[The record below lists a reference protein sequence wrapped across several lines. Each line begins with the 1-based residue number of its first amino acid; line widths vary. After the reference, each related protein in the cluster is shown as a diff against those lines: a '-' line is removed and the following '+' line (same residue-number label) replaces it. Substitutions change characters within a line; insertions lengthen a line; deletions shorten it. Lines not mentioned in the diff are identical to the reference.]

1 MKKSSLKTNLAVFA
15 FALTASITQA
25 VAAENSKTTDIF
37 DKKNFSIGIRGELSK
52 SNFSFDT
59 PAGHSILK
67 WQDMSGKGLGLDLG
81 YKFDDKFDVFF
92 SHSVSTSK
100 GNGTDDDISNLGGA
114 YSVQSATGRVSDT
127 KIGLNIKAYEKNS
140 LSLSPRVGYF
150 YKNARL
156 KMNDGKVID
165 ISKGESCKIG
175 TNCGI
180 LEISGLGQRTD
191 SKFQG
196 AFIGVKLDKKSSEDA
211 INTLIFDF
219 YPMTSYR
226 GKQYWP
232 QREPQDQNWSLSSV
246 SDKDAGSN
254 YGFFV
259 QAEHK
264 FKLDEKFWM
273 KIYANYENIKISKL
287 SERGSY
293 YYVVGGGPYS
303 TVKGNANW
311 ESFAAGIGLI
321 F

>member
-25 VAAENSKTTDIF
+25 VAAENSK
-37 DKKNFSIGIRGELSK
+37 NLSIGIRGELSK

-81 YKFDDKFDVFF
+81 YKFDDKIDVFF

-100 GNGTDDDISNLGGA
+100 GNGTDDDISNLGGG

-127 KIGLNIKAYEKNS
+127 KIGLNFKVYEKNS

-156 KMNDGKVID
+156 KMNDGTFLD
-165 ISKGESCKIG
+165 AGNGSCVVDQP
-175 TNCGI
+175 CGI
-180 LEISGLGQRTD
+180 SSQSKIYGLAQRTD
-191 SKFQG
+191 SKFKG
-196 AFIGVKLDKKSSEDA
+196 SFIGVKLDKKSSEDA
-211 INTLIFDF
+211 VNTLIFDF
-219 YPMTSYR
+219 YPMVSYR

-232 QREPQDQNWSLSSV
+232 QREPQVQNWSLSSA
-246 SDKDAGSN
+246 SGKDARKN

-287 SERGSY
+287 SERARY

-303 TVKGNANW
+303 TVKGNANR
-311 ESFAAGIGLI
+311 ESFA
-321 F
+321 